1 MLYALYKS
9 SSTQEGLPDYI
20 LRRVRMCLEV
30 YRIIMR
36 SKPDK
41 NKTAVYIVTNLDS
54 IRNIKDE
61 LLKAGIGEDSIMTDT
76 NSKNLRQTCDGI
88 NRFIKYRLNPPKIY
102 FVGSAWQRESFDS
115 IVPIKLKGYIVQF
128 EGALDSRSVV
138 EIDTENALD
147 APKKGIQFYKKQAK
161 EKAANLLLNILFQN
175 NRNSGH

>member
-1 MLYALYKS
+1 
-9 SSTQEGLPDYI
+9 
-20 LRRVRMCLEV
+20 
-30 YRIIMR
+30 MR

-41 NKTAVYIVTNLDS
+41 NKTAVYIVTTLDS

-61 LLKAGIGEDSIMTDT
+61 LLKAGIGEDSIMADT

-102 FVGSAWQRESFDS
+102 FVGSSWQRESFDS

-175 NRNSGH
+175 ERESRR